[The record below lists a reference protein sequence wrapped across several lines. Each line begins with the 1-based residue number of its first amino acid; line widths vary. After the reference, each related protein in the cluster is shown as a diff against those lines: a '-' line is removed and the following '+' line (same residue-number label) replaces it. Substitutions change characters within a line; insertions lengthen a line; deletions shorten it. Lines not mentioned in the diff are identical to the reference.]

1 MRDKVC
7 LFLRGVRVAARVPL
21 SGADPARGSPAY
33 ARAAARDRCVPRA
46 VRGSRR
52 VASVPFCSVRGPGRV
67 ALVPPVRCLA
77 CGAWRVRPL
86 CGAQFSA
93 CISRHAMRAPCGTQA
108 AEYGAH
114 GVSCARFVSE
124 GMVSVMAALD
134 ILAPVLVIVAAIAAV
149 AIAYLA
155 FTALKDRSDRRRD
168 EELMNGYRSKRR

>member
-21 SGADPARGSPAY
+21 SGADPA
-33 ARAAARDRCVPRA
+33 
-46 VRGSRR
+46 
-52 VASVPFCSVRGPGRV
+52 
-67 ALVPPVRCLA
+67 
-77 CGAWRVRPL
+77 
-86 CGAQFSA
+86 
-93 CISRHAMRAPCGTQA
+93 RAPCGTQA

>member
-7 LFLRGVRVAARVPL
+7 LFLRGVRVAAHVPL

-33 ARAAARDRCVPRA
+33 ARGAWRSCPLCGVWLA
-46 VRGSRR
+46 VRGACAPCAAPSFRL
-52 VASVPFCSVRGPGRV
+52 ASQGMRP
-67 ALVPPVRCLA
+67 AA
-77 CGAWRVRPL
+77 CDA
-86 CGAQFSA
+86 
-93 CISRHAMRAPCGTQA
+93 RAPCGTQA

>member
-33 ARAAARDRCVPRA
+33 ARPAACDA
-46 VRGSRR
+46 
-52 VASVPFCSVRGPGRV
+52 
-67 ALVPPVRCLA
+67 
-77 CGAWRVRPL
+77 
-86 CGAQFSA
+86 
-93 CISRHAMRAPCGTQA
+93 RAPCGTQA

>member
-7 LFLRGVRVAARVPL
+7 LFLRGVRVAAHVPL
-21 SGADPARGSPAY
+21 SGADPLHTRGPRHATGVATGVSLV
-33 ARAAARDRCVPRA
+33 RCVDRGAWRACPLCGVWLA
-46 VRGSRR
+46 VRGACARCAAPSFRL
-52 VASVPFCSVRGPGRV
+52 ASQGMRP
-67 ALVPPVRCLA
+67 AA
-77 CGAWRVRPL
+77 CDA
-86 CGAQFSA
+86 
-93 CISRHAMRAPCGTQA
+93 RAPCGTQT

>member
-1 MRDKVC
+1 
-7 LFLRGVRVAARVPL
+7 
-21 SGADPARGSPAY
+21 
-33 ARAAARDRCVPRA
+33 
-46 VRGSRR
+46 
-52 VASVPFCSVRGPGRV
+52 
-67 ALVPPVRCLA
+67 
-77 CGAWRVRPL
+77 
-86 CGAQFSA
+86 
-93 CISRHAMRAPCGTQA
+93 MRAPCGTQA

>member
-21 SGADPARGSPAY
+21 SGADPAL
-33 ARAAARDRCVPRA
+33 VPPLCGVWLA
-46 VRGSRR
+46 VRGACAPCAAPSFRL
-52 VASVPFCSVRGPGRV
+52 ASQGMRP
-67 ALVPPVRCLA
+67 AA
-77 CGAWRVRPL
+77 CDA
-86 CGAQFSA
+86 
-93 CISRHAMRAPCGTQA
+93 RAPCGTQA
-108 AEYGAH
+108 AEYSAH